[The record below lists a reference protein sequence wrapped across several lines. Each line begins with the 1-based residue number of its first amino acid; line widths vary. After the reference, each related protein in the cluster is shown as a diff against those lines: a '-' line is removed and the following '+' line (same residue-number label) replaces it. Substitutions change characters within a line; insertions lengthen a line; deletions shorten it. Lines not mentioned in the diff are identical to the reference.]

1 MRDIPAIT
9 KNLLIINVLMFA
21 ADFVFRRLGIDLNDV
36 FGLHFFLSSDFHIFQ
51 LLTYMFMHAGVT
63 HLFFNMFALWMF
75 GRIVEN
81 VWGPKRFLTYY
92 MVCGAGAGLIQMVA
106 QFISFYAIASEQI
119 PGFGFGDIMAVAHN
133 SQAVLGSWT
142 TVGASGAIYGILLAF
157 GMLFPE
163 ERIFIFPLPVPV
175 KAKWFVALYAVLEL
189 ALGLGMPGDSV
200 AHFAHLGGMLF
211 GFLLIR
217 YWRNHPGGG
226 MYGGYGYGGYGGGRS
241 IFGRMKDSWEKHMR
255 NRSNHSSF
263 GNHNNFGNRSGFDT
277 TNRETD
283 WEYNARKKKSQDE
296 VDRILDKIRK
306 SGYDSLSAE
315 EKKKLF
321 DNSKE

>member
-21 ADFVFRRLGIDLNDV
+21 SYWVFGRLGIDLNDAL
-36 FGLHFFLSSDFHIFQ
+36 GLHFILASDFHIYQ
-51 LLTYMFMHAGVT
+51 LFTYMFMHANIT

-75 GRIVEN
+75 GRIVES
-81 VWGPKRFLTYY
+81 VWGAKRFLFYY
-92 MVCGAGAGLIQMVA
+92 LACGIGAGLIQECVQSVSYAA
-106 QFISFYAIASEQI
+106 Q
-119 PGFGFGDIMAVAHN
+119 G
-133 SQAVLGSWT
+133 LGSYDFVMTEYGRITMDTYLNNWT

-175 KAKWFVALYAVLEL
+175 KAKWFVILYAVLEL
-189 ALGLGMPGDSV
+189 SLGLGMPGDSV

-211 GFLLIR
+211 GFLIIR
-217 YWRNHPGGG
+217 YWRTHPSAS
-226 MYGGYGYGGYGGGRS
+226 YGYGYNNT
-241 IFGRMKDSWEKHMR
+241 R
-255 NRSNHSSF
+255 NES
-263 GNHNNFGNRSGFDT
+263 
-277 TNRETD
+277 D
-283 WEYNARKKKSQDE
+283 WEYNARKKKEQDE

-306 SGYDSLSAE
+306 SGYDSLTAD

-321 DNSKE
+321 DSGKKL